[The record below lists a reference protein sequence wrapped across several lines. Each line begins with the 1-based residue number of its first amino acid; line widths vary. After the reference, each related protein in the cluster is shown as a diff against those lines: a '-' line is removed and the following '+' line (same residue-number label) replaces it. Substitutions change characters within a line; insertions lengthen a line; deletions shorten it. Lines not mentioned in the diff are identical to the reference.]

1 MAHPALSES
10 IKGYCYASRNGKPTS
25 HRGTISC
32 TLQDTLYIVPVD
44 KTVRSSPLMKPE
56 SPSFSSCTKSD
67 LTTDKVQRTTYNVQR
82 TVHKLWWF
90 SASQLKKLNKD
101 KDSRKI
107 LRSTNRNEINSRIEN
122 IPSRITASGLWSPHW
137 TSGFFVLETFG

>member
-10 IKGYCYASRNGKPTS
+10 IKGYCCASRNGKPTS
-25 HRGTISC
+25 YRGTISC
-32 TLQDTLYIVPVD
+32 TLQDTLHIVPVD
-44 KTVRSSPLMKPE
+44 KTVGSSPLMKPE
-56 SPSFSSCTKSD
+56 SSSFSSCTKSD
-67 LTTDKVQRTTYNVQR
+67 LTTDNGQSTTYNIQR

-101 KDSRKI
+101 KDSQKI
-107 LRSTNRNEINSRIEN
+107 LRSTTRNEINSRIES
-122 IPSRITASGLWSPHW
+122 IPSRITASGLWPPHW